1 MWSCGEK
8 VNQYIYKIYNNKI
21 DKYNS
26 YYELKMNNIAELS
39 WLHFLPVN
47 GTVHILQKD

>member
-1 MWSCGEK
+1 M
-8 VNQYIYKIYNNKI
+8 Y
-21 DKYNS
+21 KYNS
-26 YYELKMNNIAELS
+26 YYEYPVEMNNAAELS